1 MTTSSPF
8 DFDFFVI
15 GAGSGGVR
23 AARMAAGLGAR
34 VGIAEER
41 YFGGTCV
48 NVGCIPKKLFMY
60 GSRVMHDHRVAEGYG
75 WHGPAPSLD
84 WPAFIA
90 GKNQE
95 ISRLNGI
102 YLKLLQGAGCQ
113 IFETRATVI
122 DAHTVQLGDRQVT
135 AAHILIATGGWP
147 YVPDVPGREHAIT
160 SNEAFFLERAPR
172 RVVVVGGGYIAVEFA
187 GIFHGLGAEVH
198 QIYRGDLFLRGF
210 DRETREFL
218 AGQMRQKGIALHFDA
233 DVRAIARRE
242 NGLEVTLTDGQ
253 SVEADVVLYATG
265 RRPNTQ
271 GLGLEAAGVTLAG
284 DGAVVV
290 NEQYETSVPSIL
302 AVGDVTNRVNLTPV
316 ALAEGMSVAR
326 RLFGGPRSTVDYDFI
341 PTAIFS
347 QPPVGT
353 VGYAEEDARA
363 HFGAIKVFTSS
374 FTPLRYTVSEEK
386 ERAFMKMI
394 VSAADDRVVGLH
406 MCGEDAGE
414 IIQGFAVALRAGATK
429 QQFDTTIGIHPSAA
443 EEFVTMRE
451 PVRS

>member
-1 MTTSSPF
+1 MSVSSPF
-8 DFDFFVI
+8 DFDLFVI

-60 GSRVMHDHRVAEGYG
+60 GSRVLHDHRVAEGYG
-75 WHGPAPSLD
+75 WHGPSPSLD

-90 GKNQE
+90 GKNKE

-102 YLKLLQGAGCQ
+102 YLKLLQGAGCEV
-113 IFETRATVI
+113 FETRATVV
-122 DAHTVQLGDRQVT
+122 DAHTVQVGERRLT

-147 YVPDVPGREHAIT
+147 YVPDIPGREHAIT

-172 RVVVVGGGYIAVEFA
+172 RVIVVGGGYIAVEFA

-210 DRETREFL
+210 DLETREFL
-218 AGQMRQKGIALHFDA
+218 ATQMSQKGISLHFEA
-233 DVRAIARRE
+233 DVRAITRRAD
-242 NGLEVTLTDGQ
+242 GLEVVMTDGQ
-253 SVEADVVLYATG
+253 TLQADVVLYATG

-271 GLGLEAAGVTLAG
+271 GLGLEAAGVELAG

-290 NEQYETSVPSIL
+290 NAQYETSVPSIL

-316 ALAEGMSVAR
+316 ALAEGMAVAR
-326 RLFGGPRSTVDYDFI
+326 RLFGGPRSLVDYDFI

-347 QPPVGT
+347 QPPIGT
-353 VGYAEEDARA
+353 VGYSEEEARA
-363 HFGAIKVFTSS
+363 RFGEIKVFTSS

-394 VSAADDRVVGLH
+394 VSAGDDRVVGLH

>member
-1 MTTSSPF
+1 MTAPSSF

-60 GSRVMHDHRVAEGYG
+60 GSRVLHDHRVAEGYG
-75 WHGPAPSLD
+75 WHGPSPSLD
-84 WPAFIA
+84 WQAFIA

-102 YLKLLQGAGCQ
+102 YLKLLQGAGCAV
-113 IFETRATVI
+113 FETRATVI
-122 DAHTVQLGDRQVT
+122 DAHTVQLGDRRVT
-135 AAHILIATGGWP
+135 AKHILVATGGWP

-160 SNEAFFLERAPR
+160 SNEAFFLDRAPR

-187 GIFHGLGAEVH
+187 GIFRGLGAEVH

-218 AGQMRQKGIALHFDA
+218 AAQMQQKDIALHFDT

-242 NGLEVTLTDGQ
+242 DGLEVTLTNGH
-253 SVEADVVLYATG
+253 SILTDVVLYATG

-271 GLGLEAAGVTLAG
+271 GLGLEAAGVALAP

-290 NEQYETSVPSIL
+290 NEHYETSVPSIL

-326 RLFGGPRSTVDYDFI
+326 RLFGGPRSSVDYDFI

-347 QPPVGT
+347 QPPIGT
-353 VGYAEEDARA
+353 VGFSEEEARA
-363 HFGAIKVFTSS
+363 RFGSIKVFTSS

-394 VSAADDRVVGLH
+394 VSAEDDRVVGLH

-451 PVRS
+451 PVRT